1 MNKTPWPTDLITD
14 ENTGETHQAIAPYII
29 SASRATDIPALY
41 GKRFLEAFE
50 RGYVRWINPFSGKVQ
65 YVSLRQCRAV
75 VFWTKNPAPFLPC
88 LKELDRRGLNYYFQ
102 ITLNDYEPERFEP
115 ALPFLKERIES
126 LLELSGR
133 IGRDRVLWRFDPL
146 ILTADIEVQ
155 TLLGRIE
162 RIGERIAE
170 AVCRLT
176 VSFLSLYP
184 SVVRRMRHAGID
196 FHEPS
201 PQQIRQTGEGLSGFA
216 SRRNLPVFTCAESR
230 SLSQYGIEAA
240 SCIDPIHIAR
250 TFPDDE
256 ILVNFIKDK
265 TGNTLFDD
273 PSKIRRRLKD
283 PGQRPL
289 CGCMVAKDIG
299 RYGTC
304 SHGCIYCYAQGGRTR
319 DIP

>member
-1 MNKTPWPTDLITD
+1 MNKSPWPAVIITD
-14 ENTGETHQAIAPYII
+14 ENTGEKHQAIAPYII
-29 SASRATDIPALY
+29 SASRATDIPAFY
-41 GKRFLEAFE
+41 GKQFLEAFE

-65 YVSLRQCRAV
+65 YVSLGKCRAV
-75 VFWTKNPAPFLPC
+75 VFWTKNPAPFLPY

-102 ITLNDYEPERFEP
+102 VTLNDYEPEVFEP
-115 ALPFLKERIES
+115 ALPLLKERIDS

-146 ILTADIEVQ
+146 IFTSDIGVQ
-155 TLLGRIE
+155 TLMGRLE
-162 RIGERIAE
+162 RIGERIAA

-176 VSFLSLYP
+176 VSFLSPYP

-201 PQQIRQTGEGLSGFA
+201 LQQIRQTGEGLYGFA
-216 SRRNLPVFTCAESR
+216 SRHNLPAFTCAESH
-230 SLSQYGIEAA
+230 SLYQYGIEAA
-240 SCIDPIHIAR
+240 SCIDPVHIAR
-250 TFPDDE
+250 TFPHDA
-256 ILVNFIKDK
+256 ILINFIKDK
-265 TGNTLFDD
+265 TGNMLFDD
-273 PSKIRRRLKD
+273 PSMVRRRLKD

-304 SHGCIYCYAQGGRTR
+304 SHGCIYCYAQGTKGRYLH
-319 DIP
+319 